1 VAGGI
6 GVNVE
11 TASGCAIVGSF
22 QLSTT
27 QADHLLMGS
36 VDGVDAFEVEVEV
49 HLLRSTVG
57 PFRPHMVR

>member
-1 VAGGI
+1 VACGV

-11 TASGCAIVGSF
+11 TASGCAIVGGF
-22 QLSTT
+22 QQSTT

-36 VDGVDAFEVEVEV
+36 VDGVDAFKVEVEV